1 MIMDNASL
9 KNLVIINGKDI
20 WTEFGAF
27 LTEEKKGGR
36 ENLTAIMSPSKVKT
50 HVAVNIREENGSKY
64 SSVLDVKNEERDVT
78 LHFALFAESRSEWL
92 QMYRDF
98 ITFLKEGENGW
109 LSMRLPELSL
119 TMRLFYVDCS
129 GYKPLTY
136 LWKEG
141 VHASRFKVKFREP
154 VPSF

>member
-1 MIMDNASL
+1 MNSEAL

-36 ENLTAIMSPSKVKT
+36 ENLTSIMSPSKVKT

-92 QMYRDF
+92 QKYRDF

-109 LSMRLPELSL
+109 LSMRLPELNL
-119 TMRLFYVDCS
+119 TMRLYYVES
-129 GYKPLTY
+129 SSYKPLTY
-136 LWKEG
+136 RWKEG

>member
-1 MIMDNASL
+1 MNSEAL

-36 ENLTAIMSPSKVKT
+36 ENLTSIMSPSKVKT

-92 QMYRDF
+92 QKYRDF

-119 TMRLFYVDCS
+119 TMRLYYIES
-129 GYKPLTY
+129 TSYKPLTY